1 MHMFEW
7 CITRTSSCELYMCL
21 ANNWP
26 CIFECMDLFVPMYEW
41 DGSGQV
47 PVHFVCVVQITV
59 LVSLQLECSNKRT
72 ALCTM
77 YSNTPLA
84 HTLLHPTFCHRTTHQ
99 GEHKALLHNCCL
111 SLSLSGGG
119 GGGGVSTWKSLL
131 CFLASC
137 WYDSRPRCLTANN
150 QVQENVCL
158 STNHVKIPGSIVH
171 LINSIHCEPSS
182 KPHAYSPQG
191 MAWGELHVIFHIV
204 Y

>member
-99 GEHKALLHNCCL
+99 GEHTALLPNCGL

-119 GGGGVSTWKSLL
+119 GCPHEKVYCVFLHHVDMTADPDVWQLTTRYRRMYVCPLTMLKYLGV
-131 CFLASC
+131 
-137 WYDSRPRCLTANN
+137 
-150 QVQENVCL
+150 
-158 STNHVKIPGSIVH
+158 
-171 LINSIHCEPSS
+171 
-182 KPHAYSPQG
+182 
-191 MAWGELHVIFHIV
+191 
-204 Y
+204 